1 MASALTSRN
10 RTSIQLT
17 PSPNSQVASKLRG
30 ASHAVMVGRIDKAL
44 FRRMGELGFLGL
56 RYDPRWGGQ
65 GLDARFSAETLYT
78 DRNIFVV
85 RKQHPWAGEGR
96 LELKRLI
103 DAEWA
108 IIGPFCRLW
117 NELRDMYA
125 ASGLAPP
132 RHSMESNSVELCV
145 QQLLNDDYVSF
156 LPARL
161 VSAELRSG
169 VLVAIPVRQPK
180 PRSWHCLLVMR
191 ADSKPGPTAAE
202 FIETVRSAAKN
213 LPRL

>member
-1 MASALTSRN
+1 MN
-10 RTSIQLT
+10 KFNM
-17 PSPNSQVASKLRG
+17 P
-30 ASHAVMVGRIDKAL
+30 AL
-44 FRRMGELGFLGL
+44 FICASFFSTQCSTQAPPAILGKIELAGSGIKPMVYLIQPRNFNDIACSYLGL
-56 RYDPRWGGQ
+56 V
-65 GLDARFSAETLYT
+65 LDSAQIDANGKFAFFRTVKSETL
-78 DRNIFVV
+78 
-85 RKQHPWAGEGR
+85 
-96 LELKRLI
+96 L
-103 DAEWA
+103 
-108 IIGPFCRLW
+108 
-117 NELRDMYA
+117 
-125 ASGLAPP
+125 
-132 RHSMESNSVELCV
+132 ELCV